1 MILYSHI
8 FIIRK
13 ITTMNNKTN
22 SKSNSRSR
30 HIYIY
35 ILLFGLLI
43 TASFLSVMLGSVY
56 INPADILKC
65 FFTPDKTSV
74 TYILIMNIRLPRML
88 GAIIAGMG
96 LSVAGVILQ
105 GVMNNALASPNTIG
119 VNSGAGFFVML
130 AMMLFPHSGYATSI
144 ASFVGALLTTLAIY
158 ALAYMADSSRT
169 TIILAGITVSSFLN
183 AGINTIKLINTDI
196 TLNITSFL
204 MGTLSGL
211 TFNKIALPAIGIIAA
226 VLVSLILAKPLNIL
240 SLGDD
245 YARSLGLNVPLT
257 RFFLLVLSSIMAGLV
272 VSFAGLLSFIG
283 LIVPHICRTLFGSD
297 ARYLLPTSALLGASF
312 VLICDIIGRL
322 IAAPYELPA
331 GIIMA
336 FIGGPFFM
344 YLLLKKKGGRR
355 INA

>member
-8 FIIRK
+8 FNIRK
-13 ITTMNNKTN
+13 ITTMTNKTN

-226 VLVSLILAKPLNIL
+226 VLVSFILAKPLNIL

>member
-13 ITTMNNKTN
+13 ITTMTNKTN

-30 HIYIY
+30 HIYIH

-226 VLVSLILAKPLNIL
+226 VLVSFILAKSLNIL

-272 VSFAGLLSFIG
+272 VIFAGLLSFIG

>member
-13 ITTMNNKTN
+13 ITTMTNKTN

-240 SLGDD
+240 SLGND

>member
-13 ITTMNNKTN
+13 ITTMTNKTN

-226 VLVSLILAKPLNIL
+226 VLVSFILAKPLNIL
-240 SLGDD
+240 SLGGD

>member
-13 ITTMNNKTN
+13 ITTMTNKTN

-65 FFTPDKTSV
+65 FFTPDKTSL

-226 VLVSLILAKPLNIL
+226 VLVSLILVKPLNIL

>member
-1 MILYSHI
+1 M
-8 FIIRK
+8 
-13 ITTMNNKTN
+13 TNKTN

>member
-13 ITTMNNKTN
+13 ITTMTNKTN

-88 GAIIAGMG
+88 GA
-96 LSVAGVILQ
+96 GVILQ

-130 AMMLFPHSGYATSI
+130 AMMLFPHSVYATSI

-226 VLVSLILAKPLNIL
+226 VLVSFILAKPLNIL

>member
-13 ITTMNNKTN
+13 ITTMTNKTN

-65 FFTPDKTSV
+65 FFTPDKTSL

-297 ARYLLPTSALLGASF
+297 ARYLLPTSVLLGASF